1 MIITSL
7 TNSRIKEICKLKEK
21 KYRNMTNTFLIEG
34 INLVTEAGKRNLLKE
49 IFVLEEK
56 TINIDI
62 PTTYVT
68 KEVMKKISSTDSIPN
83 VVGVSLKKEEL
94 LLGDRLLLLDNLQ
107 DPGNLGTIIRS
118 SKAFNIDTIVI
129 SPTTVDMYNPK
140 VLRATEGMIFHIN
153 IIVRDLPSL
162 ITELKKDNY
171 KIYGT
176 KVDGGINV
184 KDISLKRK
192 YALVIGNEGNGV
204 SEEVNNLCDGFFYK
218 DKKVAVVGG
227 GSSSLTEAL
236 YLSKICKE
244 VIIIHRRDKLTAD
257 KYLIDKVNSTKNIK
271 VLYNSNITKYN
282 QNNNKLTSVIINN
295 KDNLEVEGVFL
306 AIGSTPNS
314 EIFNVNKDN
323 NYIIVDSNYM
333 TNIDKVYAI
342 GDVIKKDYYQLS
354 TAASDAVVA
363 ASNIIKRENKN
374 S

>member
-1 MIITSL
+1 MEEHKVVILGSGIAGMTAGIYLKRGGLDVLVVEDNIPGGVLNEIPSIENYPGYEEISGPDLAMNIYNQLTKLGVKILNKKITSIDL
-7 TNSRIKEICKLKEK
+7 NNKIINNNIKYEYLVIATGRKSRMLSLEHEK
-21 KYRNMTNTFLIEG
+21 
-34 INLVTEAGKRNLLKE
+34 
-49 IFVLEEK
+49 
-56 TINIDI
+56 
-62 PTTYVT
+62 
-68 KEVMKKISSTDSIPN
+68 
-83 VVGVSLKKEEL
+83 EL
-94 LLGDRLLLLDNLQ
+94 LGK
-107 DPGNLGTIIRS
+107 G
-118 SKAFNIDTIVI
+118 I
-129 SPTTVDMYNPK
+129 STC
-140 VLRATEGMIFHIN
+140 A
-153 IIVRDLPSL
+153 
-162 ITELKKDNY
+162 
-171 KIYGT
+171 
-176 KVDGGINV
+176 
-184 KDISLKRK
+184 
-192 YALVIGNEGNGV
+192 
-204 SEEVNNLCDGFFYK
+204 LCDGFFYK

-271 VLYNSNITKYN
+271 VLYNSNIT
-282 QNNNKLTSVIINN
+282 NNKLTSVIINN

-354 TAASDAVVA
+354 TASSDAVVA

>member
-1 MIITSL
+1 MEEHKVVILGSGIAGMTAGIYLKRGGLDVLVVEDNIPGGVLNEIPSIENYPGYEEISGPDLAMNIYNQLTKLGVKILNKKITSIDL
-7 TNSRIKEICKLKEK
+7 NNKIINNNIKYEYLVIAIGRKSRMLSLEHEK
-21 KYRNMTNTFLIEG
+21 
-34 INLVTEAGKRNLLKE
+34 
-49 IFVLEEK
+49 
-56 TINIDI
+56 
-62 PTTYVT
+62 
-68 KEVMKKISSTDSIPN
+68 
-83 VVGVSLKKEEL
+83 EL
-94 LLGDRLLLLDNLQ
+94 LGK
-107 DPGNLGTIIRS
+107 G
-118 SKAFNIDTIVI
+118 I
-129 SPTTVDMYNPK
+129 STC
-140 VLRATEGMIFHIN
+140 A
-153 IIVRDLPSL
+153 
-162 ITELKKDNY
+162 
-171 KIYGT
+171 
-176 KVDGGINV
+176 
-184 KDISLKRK
+184 
-192 YALVIGNEGNGV
+192 
-204 SEEVNNLCDGFFYK
+204 LCDGFFYK

-282 QNNNKLTSVIINN
+282 QNNNKLTSVTINN

>member
-1 MIITSL
+1 MEEHKVVILGSGIAGMTAGIYLKRGGLDVLVVEDNIPGGVLNEIPSIENYPGYEEISGPDLAMNIYNQLTKLGVKILNKKITSIDL
-7 TNSRIKEICKLKEK
+7 NNKIINNNIKYEYLVIATGRKSRMLSLEHEK
-21 KYRNMTNTFLIEG
+21 
-34 INLVTEAGKRNLLKE
+34 
-49 IFVLEEK
+49 
-56 TINIDI
+56 
-62 PTTYVT
+62 
-68 KEVMKKISSTDSIPN
+68 
-83 VVGVSLKKEEL
+83 EL
-94 LLGDRLLLLDNLQ
+94 LGK
-107 DPGNLGTIIRS
+107 G
-118 SKAFNIDTIVI
+118 I
-129 SPTTVDMYNPK
+129 STC
-140 VLRATEGMIFHIN
+140 A
-153 IIVRDLPSL
+153 
-162 ITELKKDNY
+162 
-171 KIYGT
+171 
-176 KVDGGINV
+176 
-184 KDISLKRK
+184 
-192 YALVIGNEGNGV
+192 
-204 SEEVNNLCDGFFYK
+204 LCDGFFYK

-282 QNNNKLTSVIINN
+282 QNNNKLISVIINN

>member
-1 MIITSL
+1 MEEHKVVILGSGIAGMTAGIYLKRGGLDVLVVEDNIPGGVLNEIPSIENYPGYEEISGPDLAMNIYNQLTKLGVKILNKKITSIDL
-7 TNSRIKEICKLKEK
+7 NNKIINNNIKYEYLVIATGRKSRMLSLEHEK
-21 KYRNMTNTFLIEG
+21 
-34 INLVTEAGKRNLLKE
+34 
-49 IFVLEEK
+49 
-56 TINIDI
+56 
-62 PTTYVT
+62 
-68 KEVMKKISSTDSIPN
+68 
-83 VVGVSLKKEEL
+83 EL
-94 LLGDRLLLLDNLQ
+94 LGK
-107 DPGNLGTIIRS
+107 G
-118 SKAFNIDTIVI
+118 I
-129 SPTTVDMYNPK
+129 STC
-140 VLRATEGMIFHIN
+140 A
-153 IIVRDLPSL
+153 
-162 ITELKKDNY
+162 
-171 KIYGT
+171 
-176 KVDGGINV
+176 
-184 KDISLKRK
+184 
-192 YALVIGNEGNGV
+192 
-204 SEEVNNLCDGFFYK
+204 LCDGFFYK

-354 TAASDAVVA
+354 TAARDAVVEA
-363 ASNIIKRENKN
+363 TNIIKRENKN

>member
-1 MIITSL
+1 MEEHKVVILGSGIAGMTAGIYLKRGGLDVLIVEDNIPGGVLNGIPSIENYPGYEEISGPDLAMNIYNQLTKLGVKILNKKITSIDL
-7 TNSRIKEICKLKEK
+7 NNKIINNNIKYEYLVIATGRKSRMLSLEHEK
-21 KYRNMTNTFLIEG
+21 
-34 INLVTEAGKRNLLKE
+34 
-49 IFVLEEK
+49 
-56 TINIDI
+56 
-62 PTTYVT
+62 
-68 KEVMKKISSTDSIPN
+68 
-83 VVGVSLKKEEL
+83 EL
-94 LLGDRLLLLDNLQ
+94 LGK
-107 DPGNLGTIIRS
+107 G
-118 SKAFNIDTIVI
+118 I
-129 SPTTVDMYNPK
+129 STC
-140 VLRATEGMIFHIN
+140 A
-153 IIVRDLPSL
+153 
-162 ITELKKDNY
+162 
-171 KIYGT
+171 
-176 KVDGGINV
+176 
-184 KDISLKRK
+184 
-192 YALVIGNEGNGV
+192 
-204 SEEVNNLCDGFFYK
+204 LCDGFFYK

-244 VIIIHRRDKLTAD
+244 VIIIHRRDKLTSD

>member
-1 MIITSL
+1 MEEHKVVILGSGIAGMTAGIYLKRGGLDVLVVEDNIPGGVLNEIPSIENYPGYEEISGPDLAMNIYNQLTKLGVKILNKKITSIDL
-7 TNSRIKEICKLKEK
+7 NNKIINNNIKYEYLVIATGRKSRMLSLEHEK
-21 KYRNMTNTFLIEG
+21 
-34 INLVTEAGKRNLLKE
+34 
-49 IFVLEEK
+49 
-56 TINIDI
+56 
-62 PTTYVT
+62 
-68 KEVMKKISSTDSIPN
+68 
-83 VVGVSLKKEEL
+83 EL
-94 LLGDRLLLLDNLQ
+94 LGK
-107 DPGNLGTIIRS
+107 G
-118 SKAFNIDTIVI
+118 I
-129 SPTTVDMYNPK
+129 STC
-140 VLRATEGMIFHIN
+140 A
-153 IIVRDLPSL
+153 
-162 ITELKKDNY
+162 
-171 KIYGT
+171 
-176 KVDGGINV
+176 
-184 KDISLKRK
+184 
-192 YALVIGNEGNGV
+192 
-204 SEEVNNLCDGFFYK
+204 LCDGFFYK
-218 DKKVAVVGG
+218 EKKVAVVGG

-244 VIIIHRRDKLTAD
+244 VIIIHRRDKLTSD

-282 QNNNKLTSVIINN
+282 QNNNKLTSVTINN

-354 TAASDAVVA
+354 TASSDAVVA

>member
-1 MIITSL
+1 MEEHKVVILGSGIAGMTAGIYLKRGGLDVLVVEDNIPGGVLNEIPSIENYPGYEEISGPDLAMNIYNQLTKLGVKILNKKITSIDL
-7 TNSRIKEICKLKEK
+7 NNKIINNNIKYEYLVIATGRKSRMLSLEHEK
-21 KYRNMTNTFLIEG
+21 
-34 INLVTEAGKRNLLKE
+34 
-49 IFVLEEK
+49 
-56 TINIDI
+56 
-62 PTTYVT
+62 
-68 KEVMKKISSTDSIPN
+68 
-83 VVGVSLKKEEL
+83 EL
-94 LLGDRLLLLDNLQ
+94 LGK
-107 DPGNLGTIIRS
+107 G
-118 SKAFNIDTIVI
+118 I
-129 SPTTVDMYNPK
+129 STC
-140 VLRATEGMIFHIN
+140 A
-153 IIVRDLPSL
+153 
-162 ITELKKDNY
+162 
-171 KIYGT
+171 
-176 KVDGGINV
+176 
-184 KDISLKRK
+184 
-192 YALVIGNEGNGV
+192 
-204 SEEVNNLCDGFFYK
+204 LCDGFFYK

-306 AIGSTPNS
+306 AVGSTPNS

>member
-1 MIITSL
+1 MEEHKVVILGSGIAGMTAGIYLKRGGLDVLVVEDNIPGGVLNEIPSIENYPGYEEISGPDLAMNIYNQLTKLGVKILNKKITSIDL
-7 TNSRIKEICKLKEK
+7 DNKIINNNIKYEYLVIATGRKSRMLSLEHEK
-21 KYRNMTNTFLIEG
+21 
-34 INLVTEAGKRNLLKE
+34 
-49 IFVLEEK
+49 
-56 TINIDI
+56 
-62 PTTYVT
+62 
-68 KEVMKKISSTDSIPN
+68 
-83 VVGVSLKKEEL
+83 EL
-94 LLGDRLLLLDNLQ
+94 LGK
-107 DPGNLGTIIRS
+107 G
-118 SKAFNIDTIVI
+118 I
-129 SPTTVDMYNPK
+129 STC
-140 VLRATEGMIFHIN
+140 A
-153 IIVRDLPSL
+153 
-162 ITELKKDNY
+162 
-171 KIYGT
+171 
-176 KVDGGINV
+176 
-184 KDISLKRK
+184 
-192 YALVIGNEGNGV
+192 
-204 SEEVNNLCDGFFYK
+204 LCDGFFYK

-244 VIIIHRRDKLTAD
+244 VIIIHRRDKLTSD

-295 KDNLEVEGVFL
+295 KDNLELEGVFL

-314 EIFNVNKDN
+314 EIFNVNKEN

-354 TAASDAVVA
+354 TASSDAVVA

>member
-1 MIITSL
+1 MEEHKVVILGSGIAGMTAGIYLKRGGLDVLVVEDNIPGGVLNEIPSIENYPGYEEISGPDLAMNIYNQLTKLGVKILNKKITSIDL
-7 TNSRIKEICKLKEK
+7 NNKIINNNIKYEYLVIATGRKSRMLSLEHEK
-21 KYRNMTNTFLIEG
+21 
-34 INLVTEAGKRNLLKE
+34 
-49 IFVLEEK
+49 
-56 TINIDI
+56 
-62 PTTYVT
+62 
-68 KEVMKKISSTDSIPN
+68 
-83 VVGVSLKKEEL
+83 EL
-94 LLGDRLLLLDNLQ
+94 LGK
-107 DPGNLGTIIRS
+107 G
-118 SKAFNIDTIVI
+118 I
-129 SPTTVDMYNPK
+129 STC
-140 VLRATEGMIFHIN
+140 A
-153 IIVRDLPSL
+153 
-162 ITELKKDNY
+162 
-171 KIYGT
+171 
-176 KVDGGINV
+176 
-184 KDISLKRK
+184 
-192 YALVIGNEGNGV
+192 
-204 SEEVNNLCDGFFYK
+204 LCDGFFYK

-295 KDNLEVEGVFL
+295 KDNLEVEVVFL

>member
-1 MIITSL
+1 MEEHKVVILGSGIAGMTAGIYLKRGGLDVLVVEDNIPGGVLNEIPSIENYPGYEEISGPDLAMNIYNQLTKLGVKILNKKITSIDL
-7 TNSRIKEICKLKEK
+7 DNKIINNNIKYEYLVIATGRKSKMLSLEHEK
-21 KYRNMTNTFLIEG
+21 
-34 INLVTEAGKRNLLKE
+34 
-49 IFVLEEK
+49 
-56 TINIDI
+56 
-62 PTTYVT
+62 
-68 KEVMKKISSTDSIPN
+68 
-83 VVGVSLKKEEL
+83 EL
-94 LLGDRLLLLDNLQ
+94 LGK
-107 DPGNLGTIIRS
+107 G
-118 SKAFNIDTIVI
+118 I
-129 SPTTVDMYNPK
+129 STC
-140 VLRATEGMIFHIN
+140 A
-153 IIVRDLPSL
+153 
-162 ITELKKDNY
+162 
-171 KIYGT
+171 
-176 KVDGGINV
+176 
-184 KDISLKRK
+184 
-192 YALVIGNEGNGV
+192 
-204 SEEVNNLCDGFFYK
+204 LCDGFFYK

-244 VIIIHRRDKLTAD
+244 VIIIHRRDKLTSD

-282 QNNNKLTSVIINN
+282 QNNNKLTSIIINN

>member
-1 MIITSL
+1 MEEHKVVILGSGIAGMTAGIYLKRGGLDVLVVEDNIPGGVLNEIPSIENYPGYEEISGPDLAMNIYNQLTKLGVKILNKKITSIDL
-7 TNSRIKEICKLKEK
+7 NNKIINNKIKYEYLVKAKGRKSRMLSLEHEK
-21 KYRNMTNTFLIEG
+21 
-34 INLVTEAGKRNLLKE
+34 
-49 IFVLEEK
+49 
-56 TINIDI
+56 
-62 PTTYVT
+62 
-68 KEVMKKISSTDSIPN
+68 
-83 VVGVSLKKEEL
+83 EL
-94 LLGDRLLLLDNLQ
+94 LGK
-107 DPGNLGTIIRS
+107 G
-118 SKAFNIDTIVI
+118 I
-129 SPTTVDMYNPK
+129 STC
-140 VLRATEGMIFHIN
+140 A
-153 IIVRDLPSL
+153 
-162 ITELKKDNY
+162 
-171 KIYGT
+171 
-176 KVDGGINV
+176 
-184 KDISLKRK
+184 
-192 YALVIGNEGNGV
+192 
-204 SEEVNNLCDGFFYK
+204 LCDGFFYK

-282 QNNNKLTSVIINN
+282 QNNNKLTSVTINN

>member
-1 MIITSL
+1 MEEHKVVILGSGIAGMTAGIYLKRGGLDVLVVEDNIPGGVLNEIPSIENYPGYEEISGPDLAMNIYNQLTKLGVKILNKKITSIDL
-7 TNSRIKEICKLKEK
+7 DN
-21 KYRNMTNTFLIEG
+21 
-34 INLVTEAGKRNLLKE
+34 
-49 IFVLEEK
+49 K
-56 TINIDI
+56 TINNNIKYEYLVI
-62 PTTYVT
+62 ATGR
-68 KEVMKKISSTDSIPN
+68 KSRML
-83 VVGVSLKKEEL
+83 SLEHEKEL
-94 LLGDRLLLLDNLQ
+94 LGK
-107 DPGNLGTIIRS
+107 G
-118 SKAFNIDTIVI
+118 I
-129 SPTTVDMYNPK
+129 STC
-140 VLRATEGMIFHIN
+140 A
-153 IIVRDLPSL
+153 
-162 ITELKKDNY
+162 
-171 KIYGT
+171 
-176 KVDGGINV
+176 
-184 KDISLKRK
+184 
-192 YALVIGNEGNGV
+192 
-204 SEEVNNLCDGFFYK
+204 LCDGFFYK
-218 DKKVAVVGG
+218 DKVVAVVGG

-354 TAASDAVVA
+354 TASSDAVVA
-363 ASNIIKRENKN
+363 ASNIIKRENNN

>member
-1 MIITSL
+1 MEEHKVVILGSGMAGMTAGIYLKRGGLDVLVVEDNIPGGVLNEIPSIENYPGYEEISGPDLAMNIYNQLTKLGVKILNKKITSIDL
-7 TNSRIKEICKLKEK
+7 NNKIINNNIKYEYLVIATGRKSRMLSLEHEK
-21 KYRNMTNTFLIEG
+21 
-34 INLVTEAGKRNLLKE
+34 
-49 IFVLEEK
+49 
-56 TINIDI
+56 
-62 PTTYVT
+62 
-68 KEVMKKISSTDSIPN
+68 
-83 VVGVSLKKEEL
+83 EL
-94 LLGDRLLLLDNLQ
+94 LGK
-107 DPGNLGTIIRS
+107 G
-118 SKAFNIDTIVI
+118 I
-129 SPTTVDMYNPK
+129 STC
-140 VLRATEGMIFHIN
+140 A
-153 IIVRDLPSL
+153 
-162 ITELKKDNY
+162 
-171 KIYGT
+171 
-176 KVDGGINV
+176 
-184 KDISLKRK
+184 
-192 YALVIGNEGNGV
+192 
-204 SEEVNNLCDGFFYK
+204 LCDGFFYK

-244 VIIIHRRDKLTAD
+244 VIIIHRRDKLTSD

>member
-1 MIITSL
+1 MEEHKVVILGSGIAGMTAGIYLKRGGLDVLVVEDNIPGGVLNEIPSIENYPGYEEISGPDLAMNIYNQLTKLGVKILNKKITSIDL
-7 TNSRIKEICKLKEK
+7 NNKIINNNIKYEYLVIATGRKSRMLSLEHEK
-21 KYRNMTNTFLIEG
+21 
-34 INLVTEAGKRNLLKE
+34 
-49 IFVLEEK
+49 
-56 TINIDI
+56 
-62 PTTYVT
+62 
-68 KEVMKKISSTDSIPN
+68 
-83 VVGVSLKKEEL
+83 EL
-94 LLGDRLLLLDNLQ
+94 LGK
-107 DPGNLGTIIRS
+107 G
-118 SKAFNIDTIVI
+118 I
-129 SPTTVDMYNPK
+129 STC
-140 VLRATEGMIFHIN
+140 A
-153 IIVRDLPSL
+153 
-162 ITELKKDNY
+162 
-171 KIYGT
+171 
-176 KVDGGINV
+176 
-184 KDISLKRK
+184 
-192 YALVIGNEGNGV
+192 
-204 SEEVNNLCDGFFYK
+204 LCDGFFYK

-282 QNNNKLTSVIINN
+282 QNNNKLTSIIINN

-374 S
+374 L

>member
-1 MIITSL
+1 MEEHKVVILGSGIAGMTAGIYLKRGGLDVLVVEDNIPGGVLNEIPSIENYPGYEEISGPDLAMNIYNQLTKLGVKILNKKITSIDL
-7 TNSRIKEICKLKEK
+7 NNKIINNNIKYEYLVIATGRKSRMLSLEHEK
-21 KYRNMTNTFLIEG
+21 
-34 INLVTEAGKRNLLKE
+34 
-49 IFVLEEK
+49 
-56 TINIDI
+56 
-62 PTTYVT
+62 
-68 KEVMKKISSTDSIPN
+68 
-83 VVGVSLKKEEL
+83 EL
-94 LLGDRLLLLDNLQ
+94 LGK
-107 DPGNLGTIIRS
+107 G
-118 SKAFNIDTIVI
+118 I
-129 SPTTVDMYNPK
+129 STC
-140 VLRATEGMIFHIN
+140 A
-153 IIVRDLPSL
+153 
-162 ITELKKDNY
+162 
-171 KIYGT
+171 
-176 KVDGGINV
+176 
-184 KDISLKRK
+184 
-192 YALVIGNEGNGV
+192 
-204 SEEVNNLCDGFFYK
+204 LCDGFFYK

-244 VIIIHRRDKLTAD
+244 VIIIHRRDKMTAD

-271 VLYNSNITKYN
+271 VLYNSNVTKYN
-282 QNNNKLTSVIINN
+282 LSNNKLTSVTINN

-354 TAASDAVVA
+354 TASSDAVVV

>member
-1 MIITSL
+1 MEEHKVVILGSGIAGMTAGIYLKRGGLDVLVVEDNIPGGVLNEIPSIENYPGYEEISGPDLAMNIYNQLTKLGVKILNKKITSIDL
-7 TNSRIKEICKLKEK
+7 NNKIINNNIKYEYLVIATGRKSRMLSLEHEK
-21 KYRNMTNTFLIEG
+21 
-34 INLVTEAGKRNLLKE
+34 
-49 IFVLEEK
+49 
-56 TINIDI
+56 
-62 PTTYVT
+62 
-68 KEVMKKISSTDSIPN
+68 
-83 VVGVSLKKEEL
+83 EL
-94 LLGDRLLLLDNLQ
+94 LGK
-107 DPGNLGTIIRS
+107 G
-118 SKAFNIDTIVI
+118 I
-129 SPTTVDMYNPK
+129 STC
-140 VLRATEGMIFHIN
+140 A
-153 IIVRDLPSL
+153 
-162 ITELKKDNY
+162 
-171 KIYGT
+171 
-176 KVDGGINV
+176 
-184 KDISLKRK
+184 
-192 YALVIGNEGNGV
+192 
-204 SEEVNNLCDGFFYK
+204 LCDGFFYK

-282 QNNNKLTSVIINN
+282 QNNNKLTSVTINN

-354 TAASDAVVA
+354 TAASDAVVV
-363 ASNIIKRENKN
+363 ASNIIKREYKN

>member
-1 MIITSL
+1 MEEHKVVILGSGIAGMTAGIYLKRGGLDVLVVEDNIPGGVLNEIPSIENYPGYEEISGPDLAMNIYNQLTKLGVKILNKKITSIDL
-7 TNSRIKEICKLKEK
+7 NNKIINNNIKYEYLVIATGRKSRMLSLEHEK
-21 KYRNMTNTFLIEG
+21 
-34 INLVTEAGKRNLLKE
+34 
-49 IFVLEEK
+49 
-56 TINIDI
+56 
-62 PTTYVT
+62 
-68 KEVMKKISSTDSIPN
+68 
-83 VVGVSLKKEEL
+83 EL
-94 LLGDRLLLLDNLQ
+94 LGK
-107 DPGNLGTIIRS
+107 G
-118 SKAFNIDTIVI
+118 I
-129 SPTTVDMYNPK
+129 STC
-140 VLRATEGMIFHIN
+140 A
-153 IIVRDLPSL
+153 
-162 ITELKKDNY
+162 
-171 KIYGT
+171 
-176 KVDGGINV
+176 
-184 KDISLKRK
+184 
-192 YALVIGNEGNGV
+192 
-204 SEEVNNLCDGFFYK
+204 LCDGFFYK

-244 VIIIHRRDKLTAD
+244 VIIIHRRDKLTSD

-354 TAASDAVVA
+354 TAVSDAVVA

>member
-1 MIITSL
+1 MEEHKVVILGSGIAGMTAGIYLKRGGLDVLVVEDNIPGGVLNEIPSIENYPGYEKISGPDLAMNIYNQLTKLGVKILNKKITSIDL
-7 TNSRIKEICKLKEK
+7 NNKIINNNIKYEYLVIATGRKSRMLSLEHEK
-21 KYRNMTNTFLIEG
+21 
-34 INLVTEAGKRNLLKE
+34 
-49 IFVLEEK
+49 
-56 TINIDI
+56 
-62 PTTYVT
+62 
-68 KEVMKKISSTDSIPN
+68 
-83 VVGVSLKKEEL
+83 EL
-94 LLGDRLLLLDNLQ
+94 LGK
-107 DPGNLGTIIRS
+107 G
-118 SKAFNIDTIVI
+118 I
-129 SPTTVDMYNPK
+129 STC
-140 VLRATEGMIFHIN
+140 A
-153 IIVRDLPSL
+153 
-162 ITELKKDNY
+162 
-171 KIYGT
+171 
-176 KVDGGINV
+176 
-184 KDISLKRK
+184 
-192 YALVIGNEGNGV
+192 
-204 SEEVNNLCDGFFYK
+204 LCDGFFYK

-282 QNNNKLTSVIINN
+282 QNNNKLTSVTINN

-314 EIFNVNKDN
+314 EMFNVNKDN

>member
-1 MIITSL
+1 MEEHKVVILGSGIAGMTAGIYLKRGGLDVLVVEDNIPGGVLNEIPSIENYPGYEEISGPDLAMNIYNQLTKLGVKILNKKITSIDL
-7 TNSRIKEICKLKEK
+7 NNKIINNNIKYEYLVIATGRKSRMLSLEHEK
-21 KYRNMTNTFLIEG
+21 
-34 INLVTEAGKRNLLKE
+34 
-49 IFVLEEK
+49 
-56 TINIDI
+56 
-62 PTTYVT
+62 
-68 KEVMKKISSTDSIPN
+68 
-83 VVGVSLKKEEL
+83 EL
-94 LLGDRLLLLDNLQ
+94 LGK
-107 DPGNLGTIIRS
+107 G
-118 SKAFNIDTIVI
+118 I
-129 SPTTVDMYNPK
+129 STC
-140 VLRATEGMIFHIN
+140 A
-153 IIVRDLPSL
+153 
-162 ITELKKDNY
+162 
-171 KIYGT
+171 
-176 KVDGGINV
+176 
-184 KDISLKRK
+184 
-192 YALVIGNEGNGV
+192 
-204 SEEVNNLCDGFFYK
+204 LCDGFFYK

-244 VIIIHRRDKLTAD
+244 VIIIHRRDKLTSD

-363 ASNIIKRENKN
+363 ASNIIKRENKD

>member
-1 MIITSL
+1 MEEHKVVILGSGIAGMTAGIYLKRGGLDVLVVEDNIPGGVLNEIPSIENYPGYEEISGPDLAMNIYNQLTKLGVKILNKKIASIDLNNKIINNNIKYEYLVIATGRKSRMLSL
-7 TNSRIKEICKLKEK
+7 EHEK
-21 KYRNMTNTFLIEG
+21 K
-34 INLVTEAGKRNLLKE
+34 
-49 IFVLEEK
+49 
-56 TINIDI
+56 
-62 PTTYVT
+62 
-68 KEVMKKISSTDSIPN
+68 
-83 VVGVSLKKEEL
+83 
-94 LLGDRLLLLDNLQ
+94 LLGK
-107 DPGNLGTIIRS
+107 G
-118 SKAFNIDTIVI
+118 I
-129 SPTTVDMYNPK
+129 STC
-140 VLRATEGMIFHIN
+140 A
-153 IIVRDLPSL
+153 
-162 ITELKKDNY
+162 
-171 KIYGT
+171 
-176 KVDGGINV
+176 
-184 KDISLKRK
+184 
-192 YALVIGNEGNGV
+192 
-204 SEEVNNLCDGFFYK
+204 LCDGFFYK

-354 TAASDAVVA
+354 TASSDAVVA
-363 ASNIIKRENKN
+363 ASNIIKRENK
-374 S
+374 SS

>member
-1 MIITSL
+1 MEEHKVVILGSGIAGMTAGIYLKRGGLDVIVVEDNIPGGVLNEIPSIENYPGYEEISGPDLAMNIYNQLTKLGVKILNKKITSIDL
-7 TNSRIKEICKLKEK
+7 DNKIINNNIKYEYLVIATGRKSKMLSLEHEK
-21 KYRNMTNTFLIEG
+21 
-34 INLVTEAGKRNLLKE
+34 
-49 IFVLEEK
+49 
-56 TINIDI
+56 
-62 PTTYVT
+62 
-68 KEVMKKISSTDSIPN
+68 
-83 VVGVSLKKEEL
+83 EL
-94 LLGDRLLLLDNLQ
+94 LGK
-107 DPGNLGTIIRS
+107 G
-118 SKAFNIDTIVI
+118 I
-129 SPTTVDMYNPK
+129 STC
-140 VLRATEGMIFHIN
+140 A
-153 IIVRDLPSL
+153 
-162 ITELKKDNY
+162 
-171 KIYGT
+171 
-176 KVDGGINV
+176 
-184 KDISLKRK
+184 
-192 YALVIGNEGNGV
+192 
-204 SEEVNNLCDGFFYK
+204 LCDGFFYK

-244 VIIIHRRDKLTAD
+244 VIIIHRRDKLTSD

-354 TAASDAVVA
+354 TAASDAIVA

>member
-1 MIITSL
+1 MEEHKVVILGSGIAGMTAGIYLKRGGLDVLVVEDNIPGGVLNEIPSIENYPGYEEISGPDLAMNIYNQLTKLGVKILNKKITSIDL
-7 TNSRIKEICKLKEK
+7 NNKIINNNIKYEYLVIATGRKSKMLSLEHEK
-21 KYRNMTNTFLIEG
+21 
-34 INLVTEAGKRNLLKE
+34 
-49 IFVLEEK
+49 
-56 TINIDI
+56 
-62 PTTYVT
+62 
-68 KEVMKKISSTDSIPN
+68 
-83 VVGVSLKKEEL
+83 EL
-94 LLGDRLLLLDNLQ
+94 LGK
-107 DPGNLGTIIRS
+107 G
-118 SKAFNIDTIVI
+118 I
-129 SPTTVDMYNPK
+129 STC
-140 VLRATEGMIFHIN
+140 A
-153 IIVRDLPSL
+153 
-162 ITELKKDNY
+162 
-171 KIYGT
+171 
-176 KVDGGINV
+176 
-184 KDISLKRK
+184 
-192 YALVIGNEGNGV
+192 
-204 SEEVNNLCDGFFYK
+204 LCDGFFYK

-244 VIIIHRRDKLTAD
+244 VIIIHRRDKLTSD

-306 AIGSTPNS
+306 AIGSIPNS

>member
-1 MIITSL
+1 MEEHKVVILGSGIAGMTAGIYLKRGGLDVLVVEDNIPGGVLNEIPSIENYPGYEEISGPDLAMNIYNQLTKLGVKILNKKITSIDL
-7 TNSRIKEICKLKEK
+7 NNKIINNNIKYEYLVIATGRKSRMLSLEHEK
-21 KYRNMTNTFLIEG
+21 
-34 INLVTEAGKRNLLKE
+34 
-49 IFVLEEK
+49 
-56 TINIDI
+56 
-62 PTTYVT
+62 
-68 KEVMKKISSTDSIPN
+68 
-83 VVGVSLKKEEL
+83 EL
-94 LLGDRLLLLDNLQ
+94 LGK
-107 DPGNLGTIIRS
+107 G
-118 SKAFNIDTIVI
+118 I
-129 SPTTVDMYNPK
+129 STC
-140 VLRATEGMIFHIN
+140 A
-153 IIVRDLPSL
+153 
-162 ITELKKDNY
+162 
-171 KIYGT
+171 
-176 KVDGGINV
+176 
-184 KDISLKRK
+184 
-192 YALVIGNEGNGV
+192 
-204 SEEVNNLCDGFFYK
+204 LCDGFFYK

-333 TNIDKVYAI
+333 TNVDKVYAI

-354 TAASDAVVA
+354 TAASDAIVA

>member
-1 MIITSL
+1 MEEHKVVILGSGIAGMTAGIYLKRGGLDVLVVEDNIPGGVLNEIPSIENYPGYEEISGPDLAMNIYNQLTKLGVKILNKKITSIDL
-7 TNSRIKEICKLKEK
+7 NNKIINNNIKYEYLVIATGRKSKMLSLEHEK
-21 KYRNMTNTFLIEG
+21 
-34 INLVTEAGKRNLLKE
+34 
-49 IFVLEEK
+49 
-56 TINIDI
+56 
-62 PTTYVT
+62 
-68 KEVMKKISSTDSIPN
+68 
-83 VVGVSLKKEEL
+83 EL
-94 LLGDRLLLLDNLQ
+94 LGK
-107 DPGNLGTIIRS
+107 G
-118 SKAFNIDTIVI
+118 I
-129 SPTTVDMYNPK
+129 STC
-140 VLRATEGMIFHIN
+140 A
-153 IIVRDLPSL
+153 
-162 ITELKKDNY
+162 
-171 KIYGT
+171 
-176 KVDGGINV
+176 
-184 KDISLKRK
+184 
-192 YALVIGNEGNGV
+192 
-204 SEEVNNLCDGFFYK
+204 LCDGFFYK
-218 DKKVAVVGG
+218 DKKVVVVGG

-244 VIIIHRRDKLTAD
+244 VIIIHRRDKLTSD

>member
-1 MIITSL
+1 MEEHKVVILGSGIAGMTAGIYLKRGGLDVLVVEDNIPGGVLNEIPNIENYPGYEEISGPDLAINIYNQLTKLGVKILNKKITSIDL
-7 TNSRIKEICKLKEK
+7 NNKIINNNIKYEYLVIATGRKSRMLSLEHEK
-21 KYRNMTNTFLIEG
+21 
-34 INLVTEAGKRNLLKE
+34 
-49 IFVLEEK
+49 
-56 TINIDI
+56 
-62 PTTYVT
+62 
-68 KEVMKKISSTDSIPN
+68 
-83 VVGVSLKKEEL
+83 EL
-94 LLGDRLLLLDNLQ
+94 LGK
-107 DPGNLGTIIRS
+107 G
-118 SKAFNIDTIVI
+118 I
-129 SPTTVDMYNPK
+129 STC
-140 VLRATEGMIFHIN
+140 A
-153 IIVRDLPSL
+153 
-162 ITELKKDNY
+162 
-171 KIYGT
+171 
-176 KVDGGINV
+176 
-184 KDISLKRK
+184 
-192 YALVIGNEGNGV
+192 
-204 SEEVNNLCDGFFYK
+204 LCDGFFYK

-244 VIIIHRRDKLTAD
+244 VTIIHRRDKLTSD

-314 EIFNVNKDN
+314 EIFNVNKEN

-354 TAASDAVVA
+354 TASSDAVVA

>member
-1 MIITSL
+1 MEEHKVVILGSGIAGMTAGIYLKRGGLDVLVVEDNIPGGVLNEIPSIENYPGYEEISGPDLAMNIYNQLTKLGVKILNKKVTSIDLNNKIINNNIKYEYLVIATGRKSRMLSL
-7 TNSRIKEICKLKEK
+7 EHEK
-21 KYRNMTNTFLIEG
+21 
-34 INLVTEAGKRNLLKE
+34 
-49 IFVLEEK
+49 
-56 TINIDI
+56 
-62 PTTYVT
+62 
-68 KEVMKKISSTDSIPN
+68 
-83 VVGVSLKKEEL
+83 EL
-94 LLGDRLLLLDNLQ
+94 LGK
-107 DPGNLGTIIRS
+107 G
-118 SKAFNIDTIVI
+118 I
-129 SPTTVDMYNPK
+129 STC
-140 VLRATEGMIFHIN
+140 A
-153 IIVRDLPSL
+153 
-162 ITELKKDNY
+162 
-171 KIYGT
+171 
-176 KVDGGINV
+176 
-184 KDISLKRK
+184 
-192 YALVIGNEGNGV
+192 
-204 SEEVNNLCDGFFYK
+204 LCDGFFYK

-282 QNNNKLTSVIINN
+282 QNNNKLTSVTINN

>member
-1 MIITSL
+1 MEEHKVVILGSGIAGMTAGIYLKRGGLDVLVVEDNIPGGVLNEIPSIENYPGYEEISGPDLAMNIYNQLTKLGVKILNKKITSIDL
-7 TNSRIKEICKLKEK
+7 NNKIINNNIKYEYLVIATGRKSRMLSLEHEK
-21 KYRNMTNTFLIEG
+21 
-34 INLVTEAGKRNLLKE
+34 
-49 IFVLEEK
+49 
-56 TINIDI
+56 
-62 PTTYVT
+62 
-68 KEVMKKISSTDSIPN
+68 
-83 VVGVSLKKEEL
+83 EL
-94 LLGDRLLLLDNLQ
+94 LGK
-107 DPGNLGTIIRS
+107 G
-118 SKAFNIDTIVI
+118 I
-129 SPTTVDMYNPK
+129 STC
-140 VLRATEGMIFHIN
+140 A
-153 IIVRDLPSL
+153 
-162 ITELKKDNY
+162 
-171 KIYGT
+171 
-176 KVDGGINV
+176 
-184 KDISLKRK
+184 
-192 YALVIGNEGNGV
+192 
-204 SEEVNNLCDGFFYK
+204 LCDGFFYK

-257 KYLIDKVNSTKNIK
+257 KYLIDKVNSTKNVK

-354 TAASDAVVA
+354 TASSDAIVA

>member
-1 MIITSL
+1 MEEHKVVILGSGIAGMTAGIYLKRGGLDVLVVEDNIPGGVLNEIPSIENYPGYEEISGPNLAMNIYNQLTKLGVKILNKKITSIDL
-7 TNSRIKEICKLKEK
+7 NNKIINNNIKYEYLVIATGRKSRMLSLEHEK
-21 KYRNMTNTFLIEG
+21 
-34 INLVTEAGKRNLLKE
+34 
-49 IFVLEEK
+49 
-56 TINIDI
+56 
-62 PTTYVT
+62 
-68 KEVMKKISSTDSIPN
+68 
-83 VVGVSLKKEEL
+83 EL
-94 LLGDRLLLLDNLQ
+94 LGK
-107 DPGNLGTIIRS
+107 G
-118 SKAFNIDTIVI
+118 I
-129 SPTTVDMYNPK
+129 STC
-140 VLRATEGMIFHIN
+140 A
-153 IIVRDLPSL
+153 
-162 ITELKKDNY
+162 
-171 KIYGT
+171 
-176 KVDGGINV
+176 
-184 KDISLKRK
+184 
-192 YALVIGNEGNGV
+192 
-204 SEEVNNLCDGFFYK
+204 LCDGFFYK

>member
-1 MIITSL
+1 MEEHKVVILGSGIAGMTAGIYLKRGGLDVLVVEDNIPGGVLNEIPSIENYPGYEEISGPDLAMNIYNQLTKLGVKILNKKITSIDL
-7 TNSRIKEICKLKEK
+7 NNKIINNNIKYEYLVIATGRKSRMLSLEHEK
-21 KYRNMTNTFLIEG
+21 
-34 INLVTEAGKRNLLKE
+34 
-49 IFVLEEK
+49 
-56 TINIDI
+56 
-62 PTTYVT
+62 
-68 KEVMKKISSTDSIPN
+68 
-83 VVGVSLKKEEL
+83 EL
-94 LLGDRLLLLDNLQ
+94 LGK
-107 DPGNLGTIIRS
+107 G
-118 SKAFNIDTIVI
+118 I
-129 SPTTVDMYNPK
+129 STC
-140 VLRATEGMIFHIN
+140 A
-153 IIVRDLPSL
+153 
-162 ITELKKDNY
+162 
-171 KIYGT
+171 
-176 KVDGGINV
+176 
-184 KDISLKRK
+184 
-192 YALVIGNEGNGV
+192 
-204 SEEVNNLCDGFFYK
+204 LCDGFFYK

-354 TAASDAVVA
+354 TAASDAIVA

-374 S
+374 L

>member
-1 MIITSL
+1 MEKHKVVILGSGIAGMTAGIYLKRGGLDVLVVEDNIPGGVLNEIPSIENYPGYEEISGPDLAMNIYNQLTKLEVKILNKKITSIDL
-7 TNSRIKEICKLKEK
+7 DNKIINNNIKYEYLVIATGRKSRMLSLEHEK
-21 KYRNMTNTFLIEG
+21 
-34 INLVTEAGKRNLLKE
+34 
-49 IFVLEEK
+49 
-56 TINIDI
+56 
-62 PTTYVT
+62 
-68 KEVMKKISSTDSIPN
+68 
-83 VVGVSLKKEEL
+83 EL
-94 LLGDRLLLLDNLQ
+94 LGK
-107 DPGNLGTIIRS
+107 G
-118 SKAFNIDTIVI
+118 I
-129 SPTTVDMYNPK
+129 STC
-140 VLRATEGMIFHIN
+140 A
-153 IIVRDLPSL
+153 
-162 ITELKKDNY
+162 
-171 KIYGT
+171 
-176 KVDGGINV
+176 
-184 KDISLKRK
+184 
-192 YALVIGNEGNGV
+192 
-204 SEEVNNLCDGFFYK
+204 LCDGFFYK

-314 EIFNVNKDN
+314 ELFNVNKDN

-354 TAASDAVVA
+354 TASSDAVVA
-363 ASNIIKRENKN
+363 ASNIIKRENNN

>member
-1 MIITSL
+1 MEEHKVVILGSGMAGMTAGIYLKRGGLDVLVVEDNIPGGVLNEIPSIENYPGYEEISGPDLAMNIYNQLTKLGVKILNKKITSL
-7 TNSRIKEICKLKEK
+7 DLNNKIINNNIKYEYLVIATGRKSKMLSLEHEK
-21 KYRNMTNTFLIEG
+21 
-34 INLVTEAGKRNLLKE
+34 
-49 IFVLEEK
+49 
-56 TINIDI
+56 
-62 PTTYVT
+62 
-68 KEVMKKISSTDSIPN
+68 
-83 VVGVSLKKEEL
+83 EL
-94 LLGDRLLLLDNLQ
+94 LGK
-107 DPGNLGTIIRS
+107 G
-118 SKAFNIDTIVI
+118 I
-129 SPTTVDMYNPK
+129 STC
-140 VLRATEGMIFHIN
+140 A
-153 IIVRDLPSL
+153 
-162 ITELKKDNY
+162 
-171 KIYGT
+171 
-176 KVDGGINV
+176 
-184 KDISLKRK
+184 
-192 YALVIGNEGNGV
+192 
-204 SEEVNNLCDGFFYK
+204 LCDGFFYK

-244 VIIIHRRDKLTAD
+244 VIIIHRRDKLTSD

>member
-1 MIITSL
+1 MEEHKVVILGSGIAGMTAGIYLKRGGLDVLVVEDNISGGVLNEIPSIENYPGYEEISGPDLAMNIYNQLTKLGVKILNKKITSIDL
-7 TNSRIKEICKLKEK
+7 NNKIINNNIKYEYLVIATGRKSRMLSLEHEK
-21 KYRNMTNTFLIEG
+21 
-34 INLVTEAGKRNLLKE
+34 
-49 IFVLEEK
+49 
-56 TINIDI
+56 
-62 PTTYVT
+62 
-68 KEVMKKISSTDSIPN
+68 
-83 VVGVSLKKEEL
+83 EL
-94 LLGDRLLLLDNLQ
+94 LGK
-107 DPGNLGTIIRS
+107 G
-118 SKAFNIDTIVI
+118 I
-129 SPTTVDMYNPK
+129 STC
-140 VLRATEGMIFHIN
+140 A
-153 IIVRDLPSL
+153 
-162 ITELKKDNY
+162 
-171 KIYGT
+171 
-176 KVDGGINV
+176 
-184 KDISLKRK
+184 
-192 YALVIGNEGNGV
+192 
-204 SEEVNNLCDGFFYK
+204 LCDGFFYK

-282 QNNNKLTSVIINN
+282 QNNNKLTSVTINN

>member
-1 MIITSL
+1 MEEHRVVILGSGIAGMTAGIYLKRGGLDVLVVEDNIPGGVLNEIPSIENYPGYEEISGPDLAMNIYNQLTKLGVKILNKKITSIDL
-7 TNSRIKEICKLKEK
+7 NNKIINNNIKYEYLVIATGRKSRMLSLEHEK
-21 KYRNMTNTFLIEG
+21 
-34 INLVTEAGKRNLLKE
+34 
-49 IFVLEEK
+49 
-56 TINIDI
+56 
-62 PTTYVT
+62 
-68 KEVMKKISSTDSIPN
+68 
-83 VVGVSLKKEEL
+83 EL
-94 LLGDRLLLLDNLQ
+94 LGK
-107 DPGNLGTIIRS
+107 G
-118 SKAFNIDTIVI
+118 I
-129 SPTTVDMYNPK
+129 STC
-140 VLRATEGMIFHIN
+140 A
-153 IIVRDLPSL
+153 
-162 ITELKKDNY
+162 
-171 KIYGT
+171 
-176 KVDGGINV
+176 
-184 KDISLKRK
+184 
-192 YALVIGNEGNGV
+192 
-204 SEEVNNLCDGFFYK
+204 LCDGFFYK

-244 VIIIHRRDKLTAD
+244 VIIIHRRDKLTSD

-374 S
+374 L

>member
-1 MIITSL
+1 MEEHKVVILGSGIAGMTAGIYLKRGGLDVLVVEDNIPGGVLNEIPSIENYPGYEEISGPDLAMNIYNQLTKLGVKILNKKITSIDL
-7 TNSRIKEICKLKEK
+7 NNKIINNNIKYEYLVIATGRKSRMLSLEREK
-21 KYRNMTNTFLIEG
+21 
-34 INLVTEAGKRNLLKE
+34 
-49 IFVLEEK
+49 
-56 TINIDI
+56 
-62 PTTYVT
+62 
-68 KEVMKKISSTDSIPN
+68 
-83 VVGVSLKKEEL
+83 EL
-94 LLGDRLLLLDNLQ
+94 LGK
-107 DPGNLGTIIRS
+107 G
-118 SKAFNIDTIVI
+118 I
-129 SPTTVDMYNPK
+129 STC
-140 VLRATEGMIFHIN
+140 A
-153 IIVRDLPSL
+153 
-162 ITELKKDNY
+162 
-171 KIYGT
+171 
-176 KVDGGINV
+176 
-184 KDISLKRK
+184 
-192 YALVIGNEGNGV
+192 
-204 SEEVNNLCDGFFYK
+204 LCDGFFYK

-282 QNNNKLTSVIINN
+282 QNNNKLTSVTINN

-354 TAASDAVVA
+354 TAASDAVVV

>member
-1 MIITSL
+1 MEEHKVVILGSGIAGMTAGIYLKRGGLDVLVVEDNIPGGVLNEIPSIENYPGYEEISGPDLAMNIYNQLTKLGVKILNKKITSIDL
-7 TNSRIKEICKLKEK
+7 DN
-21 KYRNMTNTFLIEG
+21 
-34 INLVTEAGKRNLLKE
+34 
-49 IFVLEEK
+49 K
-56 TINIDI
+56 TINNNIKYEYLVI
-62 PTTYVT
+62 ATGR
-68 KEVMKKISSTDSIPN
+68 KSRML
-83 VVGVSLKKEEL
+83 SLEHEKEL
-94 LLGDRLLLLDNLQ
+94 LGK
-107 DPGNLGTIIRS
+107 G
-118 SKAFNIDTIVI
+118 I
-129 SPTTVDMYNPK
+129 STC
-140 VLRATEGMIFHIN
+140 A
-153 IIVRDLPSL
+153 
-162 ITELKKDNY
+162 
-171 KIYGT
+171 
-176 KVDGGINV
+176 
-184 KDISLKRK
+184 
-192 YALVIGNEGNGV
+192 
-204 SEEVNNLCDGFFYK
+204 LCDGFFYK

-354 TAASDAVVA
+354 TASSDAVVA